1 MGSLHSSPSLA
12 AEQQWSPLSSFFSSP
27 SWLRQLLATRSGD
40 FLATLYQN
48 RLTLLTAWAN
58 VLSAHWSSPNAP
70 WSVGKGLLR
79 NVDFLETLSQDRLTL
94 PNALANVLSTPLSS
108 PNALLNVGK
117 GLLRNVGFL
126 ETLSQDRL
134 TLPNAWANVQS
145 AHWSLPS
152 AP

>member
-1 MGSLHSSPSLA
+1 MGSLHSSPSLGK
-12 AEQQWSPLSSFFSSP
+12 AEQQWSPLSSFFSFP

-48 RLTLLTAWAN
+48 RLTLPT
-58 VLSAHWSSPNAP
+58 
-70 WSVGKGLLR
+70 
-79 NVDFLETLSQDRLTL
+79 
-94 PNALANVLSTPLSS
+94 ALANVLSTPLSS

-117 GLLRNVGFL
+117 GLLRNVDFL

-134 TLPNAWANVQS
+134 TLPNAWANVLS

>member
-1 MGSLHSSPSLA
+1 MGSLHSSPSLGKA
-12 AEQQWSPLSSFFSSP
+12 AEQQWSPLSSFFSFP

-70 WSVGKGLLR
+70 LSVGKGLLR

-94 PNALANVLSTPLSS
+94 PNALANVS

-117 GLLRNVGFL
+117 GLLRNVDFL
-126 ETLSQDRL
+126 ETSSQDRL
-134 TLPNAWANVQS
+134 TLPNAWANVLS
-145 AHWSLPS
+145 AHWSSPN